1 MRAPARPRTPA
12 RLTLAQ
18 QLFALQVVVAL
29 VVVLVGTTVVV
40 VDERRDH
47 EADTRRQVLA
57 VAQSVADAGGVRAA
71 LAAPDPAGVLQPA
84 CEAVRRDTG
93 VDFVVV
99 MAPDR
104 TRFSHPDPAQIGLPF
119 RGTVAPALAGQAFT
133 ETFTGTLGPSVRAV
147 APVLDGDRVVALV
160 AVGITRERVGDELRR
175 QLPGTAAVALLA
187 LGLAALGAVPVSRW
201 LRRQTLGLE
210 PAQITRMYEA
220 HDAVL
225 HAVREGLVVLDDD
238 RRLQLANDEAA
249 RLLGL
254 PEDAEGR
261 AVDDLRL
268 PAALADLLR
277 SGRTAT
283 GEVHLSRDRV
293 LLVSQAVAEREG
305 QVLGTVA
312 TLRDTT
318 ELLTV
323 TGELDSVRS
332 LAEALRSQAH
342 ESANR
347 LHTVLTLVE
356 LGRTQEA
363 VELGVAELQASQAL
377 TDRLLE
383 AVEEPVL
390 AALLLGK
397 AAEASARGIELV
409 VTDDTALPPVDVA
422 AGDLVTLVGNLVDN
436 ALDAALAG
444 APPRRVAVT
453 VRVDGHDLL
462 VRVADS
468 GPGLTPGQVP
478 LAFTRGWSTKPAAG
492 SPSGR
497 GLGLALVAQLVERHG
512 GSVDVGSGDV
522 GSGGVGSAVLP
533 SGSGGAVFTVRL
545 PVAVP
550 V

>member
-1 MRAPARPRTPA
+1 MPGRPASPVRPRRLA

-29 VVVLVGTTVVV
+29 VVVLVGTTMVV

-57 VAQSVADAGGVRAA
+57 IARSVADAVGVREAVRT
-71 LAAPDPAGVLQPA
+71 PDPSAALQPA
-84 CEAVRRDTG
+84 AEAVRRDTG
-93 VDFVVV
+93 VDLVVV
-99 MAPDR
+99 MAPDL
-104 TRFSHPDPAQIGLPF
+104 TRYGHPDPAQLGLPF
-119 RGTVAPALAGQAFT
+119 RGTVEPALAGRAFT
-133 ETFTGTLGPSVRAV
+133 ETYTGTLGPSVRAV

-187 LGLAALGAVPVSRW
+187 LGLAALGAVPVSRR

-225 HAVREGLVVLDDD
+225 HAVREGLVVLDEQ

-249 RLLGL
+249 RLLAL
-254 PEDAEGR
+254 PTDAEGR
-261 AVDDLRL
+261 VVEDLGL
-268 PAALADLLR
+268 PAALAALLR
-277 SGRTAT
+277 AGRTAS

-293 LLVSQAVAEREG
+293 LVVSQAVAEREG

-318 ELLTV
+318 ELLTL

-363 VELGVAELQASQAL
+363 VELGVAELRASQAL

-383 AVEEPVL
+383 AVDEPVL

-397 AAEASARGIELV
+397 AAEASERGIELV
-409 VTDDTALPPVDVA
+409 VTDDTALPPVDLPSR
-422 AGDLVTLVGNLVDN
+422 DLITLVGNLVDN
-436 ALDAALAG
+436 ALDAALA
-444 APPRRVAVT
+444 APPPRRVAVA
-453 VRVDGHDLL
+453 VRVDGGDLL

-468 GPGLTPGQVP
+468 GRGLAAGQVP
-478 LAFTRGWSTKPAAG
+478 LAFTRGWSTKPAAA
-492 SPSGR
+492 SPTGR
-497 GLGLALVAQLVERHG
+497 GLGLALVAQLVERHDG
-512 GSVDVGSGDV
+512 TVDVSSGDV
-522 GSGGVGSAVLP
+522 GSGDGSA
-533 SGSGGAVFTVRL
+533 GGAVFTVRL